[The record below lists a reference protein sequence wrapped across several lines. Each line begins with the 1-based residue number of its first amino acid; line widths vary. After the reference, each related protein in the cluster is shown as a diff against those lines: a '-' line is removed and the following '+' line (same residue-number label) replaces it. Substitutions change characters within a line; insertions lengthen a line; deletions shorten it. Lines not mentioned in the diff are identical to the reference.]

1 MVKQPVRDR
10 LRLQGDIVS
19 TDKIIF
25 ELGFHFE
32 GQYMTATVV
41 SRPWA
46 SKGNEYEV
54 LAVDWEDTAI
64 NMTPDIMLSIQ
75 DAFTRREERARG

>member
-1 MVKQPVRDR
+1 M
-10 LRLQGDIVS
+10 S

-41 SRPWA
+41 RRPWA
-46 SKGNEYEV
+46 SKGNGYEV
-54 LAVDWEDTAI
+54 LAVDWEGTAI
-64 NMTPDIMLSIQ
+64 NPTPDILSVIQ
-75 DAFTRREERARG
+75 QAVVRREERARG

>member
-1 MVKQPVRDR
+1 MVKQPLGDR

-32 GQYMTATVV
+32 GQYMIATLVHRPRV
-41 SRPWA
+41 SE
-46 SKGNEYEV
+46 GNAYEV
-54 LAVDWEDTAI
+54 LAVDWEGTAI
-64 NMTPDIMLSIQ
+64 NTTPDIALSIQ
-75 DAFTRREERARG
+75 DAFIRREERARG

>member
-1 MVKQPVRDR
+1 M
-10 LRLQGDIVS
+10 I
-19 TDKIIF
+19 
-25 ELGFHFE
+25 
-32 GQYMTATVV
+32 ATVV
-41 SRPWA
+41 RRPWA

>member
-1 MVKQPVRDR
+1 M
-10 LRLQGDIVS
+10 S

-46 SKGNEYEV
+46 SKGNGYEV
-54 LAVDWEDTAI
+54 LAVDWEGMAI
-64 NMTPDIMLSIQ
+64 NTTPDIGLSIQ
-75 DAFTRREERARG
+75 EAFNRSNERARG